1 MSLGADLDGLL
12 PWGGIDNRPFL
23 RCLSGYGLCLWRL
36 QRFAEAEQVFGR
48 MLRLNPSDNQG
59 VRFLLTEVRAKKAW
73 QDPTIPGGERE
84 DRR

>member
-1 MSLGADLDGLL
+1 
-12 PWGGIDNRPFL
+12 
-23 RCLSGYGLCLWRL
+23 L

-59 VRFLLTEVRAKKAW
+59 VKFLLTEVQAKKAW